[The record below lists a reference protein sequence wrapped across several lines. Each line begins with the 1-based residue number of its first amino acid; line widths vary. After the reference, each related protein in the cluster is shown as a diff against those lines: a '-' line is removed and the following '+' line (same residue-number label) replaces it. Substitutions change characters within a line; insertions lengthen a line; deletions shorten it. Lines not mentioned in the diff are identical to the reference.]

1 MVQGGHVHGAQHPV
15 GHVGRAWNL
24 EKMPTS
30 VQGHVA
36 SFPGYSGFN
45 EPLEYHYSA
54 GLSPAGR
61 GPSMLKKR
69 GFALQTQGPGGKR

>member
-1 MVQGGHVHGAQHPV
+1 MVGHVHGAQHPV

-36 SFPGYSGFN
+36 SFPGILAVC

-54 GLSPAGR
+54 GLSPARR
-61 GPSMLKKR
+61 G
-69 GFALQTQGPGGKR
+69 AVNA